1 MKLELKHLRHNAK
14 YKLWIFGEKK
24 MVFMDGGVSQ
34 KEETSDS
41 ETFSNLFM

>member
-1 MKLELKHLRHNAK
+1 MDIWR
-14 YKLWIFGEKK
+14 KK
-24 MVFMDGGVSQ
+24 KWFFMDGGVSQ